1 MMIDVDQIR
10 THVLD
15 LRRRGARFVG
25 HRALLARL
33 LDEIDALTAAL
44 RAAHNP
50 DVWYW
55 AAIASREA
63 IEPTKERIEAKVSAL
78 LPGALD
84 ELHKAILRADASAG
98 KERGDGV

>member
-1 MMIDVDQIR
+1 MLSVDEIR
-10 THVLD
+10 AHVLT
-15 LRRRGARFVG
+15 LRRRGVRFVG
-25 HRALLARL
+25 HRAMLAHL

-63 IEPTKERIEAKVSAL
+63 VEPTKERIEAKVSAL
-78 LPGALD
+78 LPGALY
-84 ELHKAILRADASAG
+84 ELHKAFMQADAGAG
-98 KERGDGV
+98 KERGDG